1 MRERMTQAAEG
12 VREAERFREPR
23 GIALLWFAVLA
34 GPVAWM
40 LGLNAEYGL
49 VRVACAKD
57 SMLYL
62 HAVSLLTLL
71 LALAGGWV
79 ALREWRRAGAEWPEG
94 EEGGSIPRSRFMTT
108 LGLLSSALFA
118 LTILCQ
124 WIASFFLNPCM
135 GI

>member
-1 MRERMTQAAEG
+1 MHEHTTTPAET
-12 VREAERFREPR
+12 VREAEHFREPR

-34 GPVAWM
+34 GPLAWM
-40 LGLNAEYGL
+40 FGLNAEYGL
-49 VRVACAKD
+49 VRVACARD
-57 SMLYL
+57 NMLYL

-79 ALREWRRAGAEWPEG
+79 ALREWRRAGGVFREE
-94 EEGGSIPRSRFMTT
+94 EEGGSIPRSRFMTA

-124 WIASFFLNPCM
+124 WVASFFLNPCM

>member
-1 MRERMTQAAEG
+1 MAHTTESTGHLRKG
-12 VREAERFREPR
+12 R
-23 GIALLWFAVLA
+23 GIAVLWFCVLA
-34 GPVAWM
+34 GPLAWM

-49 VRVACAKD
+49 VRVACARD

-79 ALREWRRAGAEWPEG
+79 AWREWNLTGRHAPD
-94 EEGGSIPRSRFMTT
+94 EESGGTLARSRVMVT
-108 LGLLSSALFA
+108 LGLLASALFSLA
-118 LTILCQ
+118 ILAQ
-124 WIASFFLNPCM
+124 WAANFFLDPCM